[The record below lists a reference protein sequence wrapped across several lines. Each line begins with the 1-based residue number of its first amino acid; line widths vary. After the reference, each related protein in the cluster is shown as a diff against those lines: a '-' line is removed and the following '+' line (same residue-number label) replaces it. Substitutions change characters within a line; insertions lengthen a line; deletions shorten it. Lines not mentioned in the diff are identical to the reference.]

1 MIGDANLLRAGD
13 FGDGISAAH
22 WRRKAHVTTRYTDPD
37 HHTISLYINGGT
49 GIQRQ
54 LGPDPVTGGGPGR
67 CCLMPAFMTSDWLV
81 QGEVELFHLY
91 IPHAAWERAVV
102 EAFDIEPN
110 AVEVPEKTFFLD
122 PLIEQTVRQAML
134 PLDWNVPADRM
145 AMSNAGQLL
154 MGHML
159 RSYSTRRDLGF
170 AVRGGLSPVVK
181 RRVFDF
187 VEAHLDQPLTI
198 EDLADVA
205 DLSAYHFARMFRKTV
220 GEAPHK
226 FVLRQRI
233 ERAMEML
240 RDDRASVAE
249 IALATG
255 FSSQAHLTTRF
266 SHFTG
271 LTPAKYR
278 NIAR

>member
-1 MIGDANLLRAGD
+1 M
-13 FGDGISAAH
+13 
-22 WRRKAHVTTRYTDPD
+22 
-37 HHTISLYINGGT
+37 
-49 GIQRQ
+49 
-54 LGPDPVTGGGPGR
+54 
-67 CCLMPAFMTSDWLV
+67 
-81 QGEVELFHLY
+81 
-91 IPHAAWERAVV
+91 
-102 EAFDIEPN
+102 
-110 AVEVPEKTFFLD
+110 
-122 PLIEQTVRQAML
+122 
-134 PLDWNVPADRM
+134 
-145 AMSNAGQLL
+145 
-154 MGHML
+154 
-159 RSYSTRRDLGF
+159 
-170 AVRGGLSPVVK
+170 RGGLSPVVK

-198 EDLADVA
+198 EDLAEVA